1 MDEANQIELKPVPD
15 VTNDV
20 SVLVQDLTA
29 CTKQNIR

>member
-1 MDEANQIELKPVPD
+1 MDEANQIEFKPVLD

-29 CTKQNIR
+29 GTKQNIR